1 MENDIALLV
10 LQSPLNFNGYVAA
23 ASLPAASPEL
33 EYPNECTVVGWG
45 STIEGGPHSDVL
57 MSVDVPLVEYDDC
70 EDSYLWG
77 QDMSDYFICAGE
89 EGLDGCQGDSGG
101 PLFCDGDV
109 YGISKERQ
117 QTSAD
122 ARLESLNFE
131 LQISQMSSARI
142 GDLPTLT
149 GAGRGAGTIAAVS
162 VIFGL
167 LMGFF
172 AALTFA
178 AFDIL
183 VGVRTPQTGDA
194 P

>member
-1 MENDIALLV
+1 MTMENDIALLV

-109 YGISKERQ
+109 YGIS
-117 QTSAD
+117 SWG
-122 ARLESLNFE
+122 
-131 LQISQMSSARI
+131 I
-142 GDLPTLT
+142 GCGGDYPGVYTKVTTYLSW
-149 GAGRGAGTIAAVS
+149 IAAN
-162 VIFGL
+162 
-167 LMGFF
+167 
-172 AALTFA
+172 AY
-178 AFDIL
+178 
-183 VGVRTPQTGDA
+183 
-194 P
+194 